1 MESQCRGLAEA
12 LGLAAVVKR
21 VDPRLPWLAL
31 PSRWWPA
38 PFRSLGRGS
47 DRFAPPWPD
56 ILISCGRKSVAI
68 ALAVKRAS
76 GGRSFLVHVQD
87 PLMSTAAFDLVAA
100 PQHNSVKGANVV
112 ATRGALHPITPQKL
126 AAAAEHFAPL
136 LAHLPRPLV
145 AVLVGGPNGRVRFQ
159 PRDATRIAAALV
171 TLARTTGASLAA
183 TPSRRTG
190 PECERILRERLA
202 EVGGYLWD
210 GSGENPYLGLLALAD
225 YILVTAN
232 SVSMA
237 SEACAT
243 GKPVYVI
250 PLSGGSKRHRS
261 FHEALRNEGLTRP
274 FAGVLERWSYA
285 PLLDAHTV
293 AAEVERLLAR
303 RARANI
309 EIPPA
314 QNRL

>member
-12 LGLAAVVKR
+12 LGLEAVVKR

-31 PSRWWPA
+31 PSSWWPV

-76 GGRSFLVHVQD
+76 GGRTFLVHVQD
-87 PLMSTAAFDLVAA
+87 PLMRTAAFDLVAA
-100 PQHNSVKGANVV
+100 PRHDAVKGANVV

-126 AAAAEHFAPL
+126 ASAAAHFAPL

-145 AVLVGGPNGRVRFQ
+145 AVLIGGPNGRVRFQ
-159 PRDATRIAAALV
+159 PRDAARIAAALV
-171 TLARTTGASLAA
+171 TLARTTGAGLAA

-190 PECERILRERLA
+190 RECERILRERLA

-225 YILVTAN
+225 YILVTAD

-261 FHEALRNEGLTRP
+261 FHEALRKEGLTRP

-285 PLLDAHTV
+285 PLRDAHTV
-293 AAEVERLLAR
+293 AAEVKRLLAG

-309 EIPPA
+309 AVPRA